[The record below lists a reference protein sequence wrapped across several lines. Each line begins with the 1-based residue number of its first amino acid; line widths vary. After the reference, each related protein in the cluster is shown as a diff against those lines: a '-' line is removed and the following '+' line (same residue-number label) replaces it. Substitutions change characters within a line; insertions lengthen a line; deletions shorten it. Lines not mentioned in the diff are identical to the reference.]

1 MKLPMRRA
9 ACALACM
16 FVAACSTVPDYR
28 PPEVAVPAHFA
39 SAPGWSVA
47 SPSDQQ
53 ARGPWWTLFQ
63 DPTLDALEARV
74 DVSNQTLKKA
84 VSQLQQARAMVDY
97 QRAGFWPTIST
108 SLSQNRT
115 RTSANLEG
123 KSLAGKTVPDY
134 AVGLS
139 ASWEPDLFGRIHD
152 ATLNAQANAD
162 ASAADVEAV
171 RLSVTSQLAIDYFNL
186 RSLDTQKKLLDDS
199 IDAYSAALKLLD
211 QQLANGAID
220 ASAVAQA
227 QTQLE
232 STRTQATETASQRS
246 QLEHA
251 IATLV
256 GQPASTFSIAP
267 VVQQFAVPAIP
278 VALPS
283 QLLERRPDVAAA
295 ERRVFAANAQ
305 IGVARAA
312 YFPSLVLG
320 ANVGLESTFFAP
332 WLTAPSL
339 FWSLG
344 PQLAAT
350 IFDGGRRSA
359 MLADARAQ
367 YEGAAADYR
376 QTVLTSFQQV
386 EDDLTAL
393 TALADEARS
402 QRRASDAAAL
412 SLKLTNNRFQAGAVS
427 YLDVVTAQTIALSN
441 ERIADQIDARRAISS
456 VGLLVALGGDW
467 NASGKRAAE

>member
-1 MKLPMRRA
+1 MRRA
-9 ACALACM
+9 ACALACVL
-16 FVAACSTVPDYR
+16 VAACSTVPDYR
-28 PPEVAVPAHFA
+28 RPEVAVPAHFA

-84 VSQLQQARAMVDY
+84 VAQLQQARAMIDY

-162 ASAADVEAV
+162 ASAADVEAM
-171 RLSVTSQLAIDYFNL
+171 RLSVTSQVAIDYFNL

-227 QTQLE
+227 QAQLE
-232 STRTQATETASQRS
+232 STRTQATDTASQRS

-267 VVQQFAVPAIP
+267 VVQPFALPAIP

-359 MLADARAQ
+359 MLADAHAQ

-412 SLKLTNNRFQAGAVS
+412 SLTLTNNRFEAGAVS

-441 ERIADQIDARRAISS
+441 ERTADQIDARRAIAS

-467 NASGKRAAE
+467 NGSGKRAAE